1 MHGHEWNISKVWTVD
16 FCLRRASSY
25 SYDPLLILCA
35 WELTEHRMSNTD
47 INAVSTN
54 IAEDGAINARLRRES
69 LVGFQM
75 FEDIDYRPTTQK
87 PSIK

>member
-1 MHGHEWNISKVWTVD
+1 
-16 FCLRRASSY
+16 
-25 SYDPLLILCA
+25 
-35 WELTEHRMSNTD
+35 MSNTD
-47 INAVSTN
+47 INAVSTT